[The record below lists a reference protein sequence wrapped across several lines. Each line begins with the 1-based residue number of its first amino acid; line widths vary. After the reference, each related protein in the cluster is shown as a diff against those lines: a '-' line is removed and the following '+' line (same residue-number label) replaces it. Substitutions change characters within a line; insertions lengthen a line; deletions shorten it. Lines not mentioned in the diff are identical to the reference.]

1 MKMVMKRTLNGFNLK
16 LKSSSDVGIL
26 GNSRQWN
33 KAGGHAEELRG
44 RADFD
49 AFSCCKHGR
58 NRPAVLVSDS

>member
-1 MKMVMKRTLNGFNLK
+1 MKMVMKRMLNGFNLK
-16 LKSSSDVGIL
+16 LKSSSDIGIL
-26 GNSRQWN
+26 GGSRQRN

-58 NRPAVLVSDS
+58 NRPAGLVSDF